1 MTFPAFPPI
10 ACLSLPPAQIDEG
23 PGREAT
29 RLALLERNLRDGPSA
44 QTAAPPASEVHE
56 LRAEMQALRKCEPAA
71 SWLTPG
77 LADSGVFVCRTT
89 AEEEQSLASHR
100 VSTDAACA
108 RLARDL
114 RVMIALSDIA
124 WSVVLLL
131 LMFEDG
137 KKFFLLACPLFT

>member
-1 MTFPAFPPI
+1 M
-10 ACLSLPPAQIDEG
+10 S
-23 PGREAT
+23 
-29 RLALLERNLRDGPSA
+29 LALSKMRLVVRSDYLDTYFAR
-44 QTAAPPASEVHE
+44 E

-100 VSTDAACA
+100 VSTDAACT

-124 WSVVLLL
+124 CGLL
-131 LMFEDG
+131 F
-137 KKFFLLACPLFT
+137 CSC